1 MAFMTT
7 MHTEDVAL
15 FSNPPYNTA
24 EDKISWTQYHPS
36 YANIGQEGYN
46 SIHFNILGN
55 ATQYIDLSK
64 TKLYVKLRIQKEDG
78 SVWGADESG
87 LPIDMILHTM
97 WSSVDVTL
105 NNIQVSGAGGN
116 YMYKAAI
123 EYLLNYSKNTKEIQL
138 QSIGM
143 TPDTANFDSVKPGD
157 TAGGTLAINSG
168 LLSRK
173 ALFGAD
179 GKGNC
184 DFKGVLLADICNQG
198 RLILDGVDVGIT
210 LWPTK
215 NEFKLMSNVR
225 CKLIIENIY
234 LDVCKV
240 QVNKYCMSGH
250 KAALEIANGMYPLQK
265 TVIIAKELYEGS
277 RGQSWEDIFQG
288 YVPSKMVI
296 GMVHSTAFSGDFSKN
311 PLRFQHFDIDSLGFT
326 VNGEPTPKEAFQY
339 DMEKNLFVDAFQSLS
354 EITGKAWEDT
364 DNGITKEMWKEGLA
378 LTAFDCDPTTAN
390 DFRYLGLPKR
400 GHTRLTLKLKNS
412 RRHAIMV
419 IIYATFPGR
428 VEIDDMRNVTLKGP
442 QELEQQL
449 IESAQKARALPKTV
463 ATAPPRI
470 TLTA

>member
-24 EDKISWTQYHPS
+24 EDKISWTQYKPS
-36 YANIGQEGYN
+36 YANIGQDGYN

-55 ATQYIDLSK
+55 AAQYIDLSRS
-64 TKLYVKLRIQKEDG
+64 KLYVKLRVEKQDG
-78 SVWGADESG
+78 EAWDPDESG

-123 EYLLNYSKNTKEIQL
+123 ECLLNYSKNTKDIQL

-143 TPDTANFDSVKPGD
+143 SPDTANFDSVKPGD
-157 TAGGTLAINSG
+157 TSDGVNSG
-168 LLSRK
+168 LIARRNF
-173 ALFGAD
+173 FGND
-179 GKGNC
+179 GKGSG

-210 LWPTK
+210 LWQNK
-215 NEFKLMSNVR
+215 NEFKIMGNVP
-225 CKLIIENIY
+225 CKTVIENIY

-250 KAALEIANGMYPLQK
+250 KAALEMSNGMYPLQK
-265 TVIIAKELYEGS
+265 TVIIAKELPSGS

-296 GMVHSTAFSGDFSKN
+296 GMVESAAFAGDFTKN
-311 PLRFQHFDIDSLGFT
+311 PLRFQHFDIESLGFT
-326 VNGEPTPKEAFQY
+326 VNGEPTPKESFKY
-339 DMEKNLFVDAFQSLS
+339 DM
-354 EITGKAWEDT
+354 TAW
-364 DNGITKEMWKEGLA
+364 
-378 LTAFDCDPTTAN
+378 
-390 DFRYLGLPKR
+390 
-400 GHTRLTLKLKNS
+400 
-412 RRHAIMV
+412 
-419 IIYATFPGR
+419 
-428 VEIDDMRNVTLKGP
+428 
-442 QELEQQL
+442 
-449 IESAQKARALPKTV
+449 
-463 ATAPPRI
+463 
-470 TLTA
+470 

>member
-24 EDKISWTQYHPS
+24 EDKISWTQYKPS
-36 YANIGQEGYN
+36 YANIGQDGYN

-55 ATQYIDLSK
+55 AAQYIDLSRS
-64 TKLYVKLRIQKEDG
+64 KLYVKLRVEKQDG
-78 SVWGADESG
+78 EAWDPDESG

-123 EYLLNYSKNTKEIQL
+123 ECLLNYSKNTKDIQL

-143 TPDTANFDSVKPGD
+143 SPDTANFDSVKPGD
-157 TAGGTLAINSG
+157 TSDGVNSG
-168 LLSRK
+168 LIARRNF
-173 ALFGAD
+173 FGND
-179 GKGNC
+179 GKGSG

-210 LWPTK
+210 LWQNK
-215 NEFKLMSNVR
+215 NEFKIMGNVP
-225 CKLIIENIY
+225 CKTVIENIY

-250 KAALEIANGMYPLQK
+250 KAALEMSNGMYPLQK
-265 TVIIAKELYEGS
+265 TVIIAKELPSGS

-296 GMVHSTAFSGDFSKN
+296 GMVESAAFAGDFTKN
-311 PLRFQHFDIDSLGFT
+311 PLRFQHFDIESLGFT
-326 VNGEPTPKEAFQY
+326 VNGEPTPKESFKY
-339 DMEKNLFVDAFQSLS
+339 DMTAGNFVDAFLSLS

-364 DNGITKEMWKEGLA
+364 DNGITKEMWKAGLA

-400 GHTRLTLKLKNS
+400 GHTRLTLNLKNARAS
-412 RRHAIMV
+412 ASTV

-428 VEIDDMRNVTLKGP
+428 VEIDDMRNVSLKGP

-463 ATAPPRI
+463 ATAAPRI
-470 TLTA
+470 TLAA

>member
-78 SVWGADESG
+78 SVWGADESE

-105 NNIQVSGAGGN
+105 NYIQVSGAGGN

-123 EYLLNYSKNTKEIQL
+123 EYLLNYSKNTKEKQL

-179 GKGNC
+179 DKGNC
-184 DFKGVLLADICNQG
+184 DFKGVLLADICNEG
-198 RLILDGVDVGIT
+198 RLILGGVDVGIT
-210 LWPTK
+210 FWPTK

-225 CKLIIENIY
+225 CTLIIENIY

-265 TVIIAKELYEGS
+265 TVIIPKELSEGS

-296 GMVHSTAFSGDFSKN
+296 
-311 PLRFQHFDIDSLGFT
+311 
-326 VNGEPTPKEAFQY
+326 
-339 DMEKNLFVDAFQSLS
+339 
-354 EITGKAWEDT
+354 
-364 DNGITKEMWKEGLA
+364 
-378 LTAFDCDPTTAN
+378 
-390 DFRYLGLPKR
+390 
-400 GHTRLTLKLKNS
+400 
-412 RRHAIMV
+412 
-419 IIYATFPGR
+419 
-428 VEIDDMRNVTLKGP
+428 
-442 QELEQQL
+442 
-449 IESAQKARALPKTV
+449 
-463 ATAPPRI
+463 
-470 TLTA
+470 